1 MAQDR
6 RFSHITVNAADDD
19 DVVIQAGA
27 YGRHQGEDFLE
38 EAVCAEPEPQVAPV
52 AVPEPK
58 HAAQQAPAG
67 NHAAKS
73 HAAHARKPE
82 TFASDSRPQ
91 PAHRAEQTL
100 EDLDAGPMSGMQ
112 KAVLVGVGIVIIAAI
127 VYFALFRRCSADFTR
142 KA

>member
-27 YGRHQGEDFLE
+27 YGRHQGEDVLE
-38 EAVCAEPEPQVAPV
+38 GAVYTEPEPQVAPV
-52 AVPEPK
+52 AVPEP
-58 HAAQQAPAG
+58 QQAPAG
-67 NHAAKS
+67 NHVAKP

-82 TFASDSRPQ
+82 TAVSDSRPQ
-91 PAHRAEQTL
+91 PVHRAEQTL

-112 KAVLVGVGIVIIAAI
+112 KAVLVGVGVVIIAAI
-127 VYFALFRRCSADFTR
+127 VYFALFMR
-142 KA
+142 

>member
-19 DVVIQAGA
+19 DVVIQAGT
-27 YGRHQGEDFLE
+27 YGRHQGEDVLE
-38 EAVCAEPEPQVAPV
+38 GSVYAESEPQVAPV
-52 AVPEPK
+52 AVPEPQ

-67 NHAAKS
+67 S

-82 TFASDSRPQ
+82 TAVSDSRPQ
-91 PAHRAEQTL
+91 PVHRAEQTL

-112 KAVLVGVGIVIIAAI
+112 KAVLVGVGVVIIAAI
-127 VYFALFRRCSADFTR
+127 VYFALFMR
-142 KA
+142 

>member
-19 DVVIQAGA
+19 DVVIQAGT
-27 YGRHQGEDFLE
+27 YGRHQGEDVLE
-38 EAVCAEPEPQVAPV
+38 GAVYAESEPQVAPV
-52 AVPEPK
+52 AVPEPQ

-67 NHAAKS
+67 NHAA
-73 HAAHARKPE
+73 HARKPE
-82 TFASDSRPQ
+82 TAVSDSRPQ
-91 PAHRAEQTL
+91 PVHRAEQTL

-112 KAVLVGVGIVIIAAI
+112 KAVLVGVGVVIIAAI
-127 VYFALFRRCSADFTR
+127 VYFALFMRGSAVFKR

>member
-38 EAVCAEPEPQVAPV
+38 DAVCAEPEPQVAPV

-67 NHAAKS
+67 NHTAKS

-127 VYFALFRRCSADFTR
+127 VYFALFMR
-142 KA
+142 

>member
-38 EAVCAEPEPQVAPV
+38 EAVCAEPKPQVAPV

-67 NHAAKS
+67 NHAAKP

-127 VYFALFRRCSADFTR
+127 VYFALFMR
-142 KA
+142 

>member
-27 YGRHQGEDFLE
+27 YGRHQGEDVLE
-38 EAVCAEPEPQVAPV
+38 EAVYAEPEPQVAPV

-67 NHAAKS
+67 NHAAKP
-73 HAAHARKPE
+73 HAAHARK
-82 TFASDSRPQ
+82 TQAADADSRPQ

-112 KAVLVGVGIVIIAAI
+112 KAVLVGVGVIIVAAI
-127 VYFALFRRCSADFTR
+127 VYFALFMR
-142 KA
+142 

>member
-73 HAAHARKPE
+73 YAAHARKPE

-127 VYFALFRRCSADFTR
+127 VYFALFMR
-142 KA
+142 

>member
-6 RFSHITVNAADDD
+6 CFSHITVNAADDD

-38 EAVCAEPEPQVAPV
+38 EAVYAEPEPQVAPV

-67 NHAAKS
+67 NHVAKS

-127 VYFALFRRCSADFTR
+127 VYFALFMR
-142 KA
+142 

>member
-27 YGRHQGEDFLE
+27 YGRHQGEDVLE
-38 EAVCAEPEPQVAPV
+38 EAVYAEPEPQVAPV
-52 AVPEPK
+52 AVPEPQ
-58 HAAQQAPAG
+58 HAAQQVPAG
-67 NHAAKS
+67 NHAAKP

-82 TFASDSRPQ
+82 TAVSDSRTQ
-91 PAHRAEQTL
+91 PVHRAEQTL

-112 KAVLVGVGIVIIAAI
+112 KAVLVGVGVVIIAAI
-127 VYFALFRRCSADFTR
+127 VYFALFMH
-142 KA
+142 

>member
-19 DVVIQAGA
+19 DVVIQAGT
-27 YGRHQGEDFLE
+27 YGRHQGEDVLE
-38 EAVCAEPEPQVAPV
+38 EAVYAEPEPQVAPV
-52 AVPEPK
+52 AVPEPQ

-67 NHAAKS
+67 NHAAKP

-82 TFASDSRPQ
+82 TAVSDSRTQ
-91 PAHRAEQTL
+91 PVHRAEQTL

-112 KAVLVGVGIVIIAAI
+112 KAVLVGVGVVIIAAI
-127 VYFALFRRCSADFTR
+127 VYFALFMR
-142 KA
+142 

>member
-27 YGRHQGEDFLE
+27 YGRHQGEDVLE
-38 EAVCAEPEPQVAPV
+38 EAVYAEPEPQVPPV
-52 AVPEPK
+52 AVPEPQ
-58 HAAQQAPAG
+58 HAAQQVPAG
-67 NHAAKS
+67 NHAAKP

-82 TFASDSRPQ
+82 TAVSDSRTQ
-91 PAHRAEQTL
+91 PVHRAEQTL

-112 KAVLVGVGIVIIAAI
+112 KAVLVGVGVIIVAAI
-127 VYFALFRRCSADFTR
+127 VYFALFMR
-142 KA
+142 

>member
-27 YGRHQGEDFLE
+27 YGRHQGEDVLE
-38 EAVCAEPEPQVAPV
+38 EVVYAEPEPQVAPV
-52 AVPEPK
+52 A
-58 HAAQQAPAG
+58 AQQVPAG
-67 NHAAKS
+67 NHAAKP

-82 TFASDSRPQ
+82 TAVSDSRPQ
-91 PAHRAEQTL
+91 PVHRAEQTL

-112 KAVLVGVGIVIIAAI
+112 KAVLVGVGVVIIAAI
-127 VYFALFRRCSADFTR
+127 VYFALFMR
-142 KA
+142 

>member
-27 YGRHQGEDFLE
+27 YGRHQGEDVLE
-38 EAVCAEPEPQVAPV
+38 EAVYAEPEPQVAPV
-52 AVPEPK
+52 AVPEPQ
-58 HAAQQAPAG
+58 HAAQQVPAG
-67 NHAAKS
+67 NHAAKP

-82 TFASDSRPQ
+82 TAVSDSRTQ
-91 PAHRAEQTL
+91 PVHRAEQTL

-127 VYFALFRRCSADFTR
+127 VYFALFMR
-142 KA
+142 

>member
-27 YGRHQGEDFLE
+27 YGRHRGEDFLE
-38 EAVCAEPEPQVAPV
+38 DAVCAEPEPQVAPV

-127 VYFALFRRCSADFTR
+127 VYFALFMR
-142 KA
+142 

>member
-27 YGRHQGEDFLE
+27 YGRHQGEDVLD
-38 EAVCAEPEPQVAPV
+38 EAVRAEPELRVAPIAAPKPQH
-52 AVPEPK
+52 AVQQSPEQD
-58 HAAQQAPAG
+58 HS
-67 NHAAKS
+67 AKS
-73 HAAHARKPE
+73 PAAHARKE
-82 TFASDSRPQ
+82 AQAADADSRPQ

-112 KAVLVGVGIVIIAAI
+112 KAVLVGVGAIIVAAI
-127 VYFALFRRCSADFTR
+127 VYFALFTR
-142 KA
+142 

>member
-6 RFSHITVNAADDD
+6 RFSHIAVNAADDD

-27 YGRHQGEDFLE
+27 YGRHQGEDVLE
-38 EAVCAEPEPQVAPV
+38 EAVYAEPEPQVAPV
-52 AVPEPK
+52 AVPEPQ
-58 HAAQQAPAG
+58 HAVQQAPAG
-67 NHAAKS
+67 NHAAKP

-82 TFASDSRPQ
+82 TVASDSRLQ

-112 KAVLVGVGIVIIAAI
+112 KAVLVGVGVVIIAAI
-127 VYFALFRRCSADFTR
+127 VYFALFMR
-142 KA
+142 

>member
-67 NHAAKS
+67 THAAKS

-127 VYFALFRRCSADFTR
+127 VYFALFMR
-142 KA
+142 

>member
-38 EAVCAEPEPQVAPV
+38 DAVCAEPEPQVAPV

-67 NHAAKS
+67 NHAAKL

-127 VYFALFRRCSADFTR
+127 VYFALFMR
-142 KA
+142 

>member
-67 NHAAKS
+67 TMPPSRTPLTPAS
-73 HAAHARKPE
+73 RKPLRPIAVRSLL
-82 TFASDSRPQ
+82 TAPSR
-91 PAHRAEQTL
+91 RSRI
-100 EDLDAGPMSGMQ
+100 LDAGPMSGMQ

-127 VYFALFRRCSADFTR
+127 VYFALFMR
-142 KA
+142 

>member
-27 YGRHQGEDFLE
+27 YGRHQGEDVLE
-38 EAVCAEPEPQVAPV
+38 GAVYAESEPQVAPV
-52 AVPEPK
+52 AVPEPQ

-67 NHAAKS
+67 NHAA
-73 HAAHARKPE
+73 HARKPE
-82 TFASDSRPQ
+82 TAVSDSRPQ
-91 PAHRAEQTL
+91 PVHRAEQTL

-112 KAVLVGVGIVIIAAI
+112 KAVLVGVGVVIVAAI
-127 VYFALFRRCSADFTR
+127 VYFALFMR
-142 KA
+142 

>member
-27 YGRHQGEDFLE
+27 YGRHQGEDVLE
-38 EAVCAEPEPQVAPV
+38 EAVYAEPEPQVAPV
-52 AVPEPK
+52 AVPEPQ
-58 HAAQQAPAG
+58 HAAQQVPAG
-67 NHAAKS
+67 NHAAKP

-82 TFASDSRPQ
+82 TAAFDSRPQ

-112 KAVLVGVGIVIIAAI
+112 KAVLVGVGVVIIAAI
-127 VYFALFRRCSADFTR
+127 VYFALFMR
-142 KA
+142 

>member
-38 EAVCAEPEPQVAPV
+38 EAVYAEPEPQVAPV

-127 VYFALFRRCSADFTR
+127 VYFALFMR
-142 KA
+142 

>member
-58 HAAQQAPAG
+58 HAAQQAPVG

-127 VYFALFRRCSADFTR
+127 VYFALFMR
-142 KA
+142 

>member
-27 YGRHQGEDFLE
+27 YGRHQGEDVLE
-38 EAVCAEPEPQVAPV
+38 EAVYAEPEPQVAPV
-52 AVPEPK
+52 AVPEPQ
-58 HAAQQAPAG
+58 HAVQQAPAG
-67 NHAAKS
+67 NHAAKP

-112 KAVLVGVGIVIIAAI
+112 KAVLVGVGVVIIAAI
-127 VYFALFRRCSADFTR
+127 VYFALFMR
-142 KA
+142 

>member
-112 KAVLVGVGIVIIAAI
+112 KAVLVGVGVVIIAAI
-127 VYFALFRRCSADFTR
+127 VYFALFMR
-142 KA
+142 